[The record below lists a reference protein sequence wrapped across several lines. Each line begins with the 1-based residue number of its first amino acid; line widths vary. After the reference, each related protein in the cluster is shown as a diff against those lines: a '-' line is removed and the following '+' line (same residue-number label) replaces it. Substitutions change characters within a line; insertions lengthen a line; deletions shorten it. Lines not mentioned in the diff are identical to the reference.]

1 MNEMNNGKNQEIQ
14 AEVDVRFWSLVGDN
28 GFGITCFDG
37 IVLDAIQRFRNISIM
52 EMPSEEAARRY
63 AYAAYYCRFVMRN
76 FMNGA
81 QAKIPVNLPLDVLFF
96 DPDFEAR
103 EGNRRQLYF
112 PGIPM

>member
-1 MNEMNNGKNQEIQ
+1 MSNDKINMLQ
-14 AEVDVRFWSLVGDN
+14 AEVEGRYWAIVGDN

-37 IVLDAIQRFRNISIM
+37 VVLEAIQRFRNLSVM
-52 EMPSEEAARRY
+52 EFSTEEMARRY
-63 AYAAYYCRFVMRN
+63 AFAAYYNRFIMRN
-76 FMNGA
+76 FMAGA
-81 QAKIPVNLPLDVLFF
+81 PPKIPVNLPLDCLFF

>member
-1 MNEMNNGKNQEIQ
+1 MSNDKINMLQ
-14 AEVDVRFWSLVGDN
+14 AEVEERYWAIVGDN

-37 IVLDAIQRFRNISIM
+37 VVLEAIQRFRNLSVM
-52 EMPSEEAARRY
+52 EFSTEEMARRY
-63 AYAAYYCRFVMRN
+63 AFAAYYNRFVMRN
-76 FMNGA
+76 FMAGA
-81 QAKIPVNLPLDVLFF
+81 PPKIPVNLPLDCLFF

>member
-1 MNEMNNGKNQEIQ
+1 MNKQEITAIQ
-14 AEVDVRFWSLVGDN
+14 AEAGDRYWALVGDN

-81 QAKIPVNLPLDVLFF
+81 QAKIPVNLPLDFLFF